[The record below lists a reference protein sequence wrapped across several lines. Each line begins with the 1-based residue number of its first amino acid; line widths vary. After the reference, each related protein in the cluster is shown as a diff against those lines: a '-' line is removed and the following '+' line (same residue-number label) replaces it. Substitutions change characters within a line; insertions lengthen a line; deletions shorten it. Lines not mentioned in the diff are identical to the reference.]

1 MGLLFCLSALLHLLL
16 SIFLFNNVVTH
27 SLSAFLQPSCHDGER
42 AALLQFKQSFIIN
55 KYASSSDGAYP
66 KVLGWK
72 AEGNNS
78 NCCSWDGVECDAKK
92 GHVIGIDLSSSC
104 LFGSISSNSTLFLLS
119 HLKKLN
125 LADNDFNHSPIPSAI
140 GNFLRM
146 TYLNLSYS
154 VFQGQIPSEISHLS
168 KLSSL
173 DLSNNYDDYT
183 GENLLVL
190 KNPSL
195 TSLVKNLTRLEM
207 LKLGGISISS
217 VVPNFLANFKRL
229 TWLDLDDCGLQ
240 GEFPAKFFQL
250 PNLQVLDLGNN
261 NNLTVYFPEFHQ
273 PSPLKKLVLRYTNF
287 SGSIPP
293 SIKNLDSLQY
303 LTIRGCNFSRGLP
316 PALGKLTQ
324 LTYLNLA
331 QSQFSGHIPSFL
343 QNLTHLTI
351 LSLFENN
358 LNGPIPSW
366 LGKLSQLTI
375 LNLYENN
382 LNGPIPSCLGKLSQL
397 TTLNLYEN
405 NLNGPIPSWLGK
417 LSQLHALDL
426 EYNNLTGSTPPSL
439 QNLTKLTE
447 ISLGGNHLTGP
458 IPSWLGNL
466 SQATAIFLFQNEF
479 NGSVPHSLS
488 KLMNLEALYLDHNN
502 LGGTLK
508 FDMFFD
514 MSHLTYLDLSSNN
527 LSLLFGGTNT
537 NATLSKFKHVALC
550 SCNLT
555 EFPHFLRYQ
564 RKLKWLDLCENKIYG
579 RVPKWMWNTS
589 QETLMLMSL
598 GNNFLTGFH
607 QSTTILPWVNLRVMD
622 LSSNMLEGPQ
632 PIPRPSTIHYDV
644 SNNRLNGEISPLIC
658 NLSHLLVLDMSNNNF
673 SGMIPHCLGNFSD
686 SLSVLNLRNNSFN
699 GIIPLSCTRASN
711 LRMIDFSDNRFQ
723 GKLPQS
729 LVTCRMLESLD
740 LANNLL
746 VDVFPSWLGS
756 LLELKHL
763 ILKQNGFHGTIRK
776 LETSFE
782 FPKLRVID
790 LSCNSFTGELPS
802 NMLNWSAMKD
812 LNDFNSTYTKA
823 NVTIDFND
831 SYVPREYDYSF
842 TIVNK
847 GVERKYDKIQEA
859 LAVIDLSSNQFSG
872 GIPEIIGNMKA
883 LRMLNLSNN
892 MLTGCIPSS
901 LGNLSV
907 LESLDLSHNKLSG
920 EIPQQLMQLTFIASF
935 NVSHNSLSGP
945 IPQGS
950 QVDTWGNDSFKDN
963 PGLCGNPLS
972 KKCENSEALPP
983 LPSTVDD
990 EDDLWSLII
999 EDSWKFVLAGII
1011 SGLVVGVALG
1021 EILITKRQGWFVKIF
1036 RGSPLK
1042 RRGEIMRT
1050 H

>member
-1 MGLLFCLSALLHLLL
+1 MGFLFRLSALLHLLL

-42 AALLQFKQSFIIN
+42 AALLQFKQSFIID
-55 KYASSSDGAYP
+55 KDASFDGAYP

-78 NCCSWDGVECDAKK
+78 NCCSWDGIECDAKK
-92 GHVIGIDLSSSC
+92 GHVIGLDLSSSC
-104 LFGSISSNSTLFLLS
+104 LSGSISSNSSLFLLS

-154 VFQGQIPSEISHLS
+154 VFQGQIPSEISHFS

-240 GEFPAKFFQL
+240 GEFPAKIFQL

-316 PALGKLTQ
+316 PALGKLSQ

-331 QSQFSGHIPSFL
+331 QSQLSGHIPSFL

-351 LSLFENN
+351 LYLF
-358 LNGPIPSW
+358 
-366 LGKLSQLTI
+366 
-375 LNLYENN
+375 
-382 LNGPIPSCLGKLSQL
+382 
-397 TTLNLYEN
+397 EN

-426 EYNNLTGSTPPSL
+426 EYNNLTGSIPPSL

-466 SQATAIFLFQNEF
+466 SQTTAISLFRNEF

-488 KLMNLEALYLDHNN
+488 KLMNLEALDLDHNN

-514 MSHLTYLDLSSNN
+514 MLHLTYLDLSLNN

-537 NATLSKFKHVALC
+537 NATLSKFKFVSLC

-564 RKLKWLDLCENKIYG
+564 RKLEWLDLWGNKIYG

-607 QSTTILPWVNLRVMD
+607 QSTTILPWVSLRVMD
-622 LSSNMLEGPQ
+622 LTSNMLEGPQ
-632 PIPRPSTIHYDV
+632 PIPPPSTIHYDV

-699 GIIPLSCTRASN
+699 GIIPLSWDIAS
-711 LRMIDFSDNRFQ
+711 LRMIDFSDNQFQ
-723 GKLPQS
+723 GILPQS
-729 LVTCRMLESLD
+729 LVACTMLEFLD
-740 LANNLL
+740 LSNNQL
-746 VDVFPSWLGS
+746 VDVFPVWLGS
-756 LLELKHL
+756 LPELKHL
-763 ILKQNGFHGTIRK
+763 ILKQNGFCGTIRK

-812 LNDFNSTYTKA
+812 LNDFNSTYIKATK
-823 NVTIDFND
+823 
-831 SYVPREYDYSF
+831 
-842 TIVNK
+842 
-847 GVERKYDKIQEA
+847 EA
-859 LAVIDLSSNQFSG
+859 LAVIDLSRNQFSG
-872 GIPEIIGNMKA
+872 WIPEIIGNMKA

-901 LGNLSV
+901 LGNLSK

>member
-1 MGLLFCLSALLHLLL
+1 MGLLFCLSALLHILL

-42 AALLQFKQSFIIN
+42 AALLQFKQSFVIN
-55 KYASSSDGAYP
+55 KSASYSYDAYP

-92 GHVIGIDLSSSC
+92 GHVIGLDLSSSC
-104 LFGSISSNSTLFLLS
+104 LFGSISSNSSLFLLS

-125 LADNDFNHSPIPSAI
+125 LADNNFNHSPIPPAI
-140 GNFLRM
+140 GIFLRM

-154 VFQGQIPSEISHLS
+154 VFQGQIPSEISQLS

-173 DLSNNYDDYT
+173 DLSLNYDEYS
-183 GENLLVL
+183 GEKLLVL

-195 TSLVKNLTRLEM
+195 TTLVKNLTRLEM

-217 VVPNFLANFKRL
+217 LVPNYLANFKRL
-229 TWLDLDDCGLQ
+229 TWLDLHDCGLQ
-240 GEFPAKFFQL
+240 GEFPAKVFQL

-293 SIKNLDSLQY
+293 SIKNLDSLQF

-316 PALGKLTQ
+316 PALGRLSQ

-331 QSQFSGHIPSFL
+331 QCQFSGHIPSFL

-351 LSLFENN
+351 LYLFENN

-366 LGKLSQLTI
+366 LGKLSQLTT
-375 LNLYENN
+375 LY
-382 LNGPIPSCLGKLSQL
+382 LF
-397 TTLNLYEN
+397 EN

-417 LSQLHALDL
+417 LSQLTTLYL
-426 EYNNLTGSTPPSL
+426 SQNNLNGSIPPSL

-447 ISLGGNHLTGP
+447 ISLRGNHLTGP

-466 SQATAIFLFQNEF
+466 SQATQIRLDDNEF
-479 NGSVPHSLS
+479 HGSVPHSLS
-488 KLMNLEALYLDHNN
+488 RLMNLELLYLRGNN

-514 MSHLTYLDLSSNN
+514 MSHLTDLDLGNCN

-537 NATLSKFKHVALC
+537 NATLSKFKFVALR

-564 RKLKWLDLCENKIYG
+564 RKLEYLDLSTNKIYG
-579 RVPKWMWNTS
+579 QVPKWMWNTS
-589 QETLMLMSL
+589 LETLIWMELSE
-598 GNNFLTGFH
+598 NFLTGFH
-607 QSTTILPWVNLRVMD
+607 QSTTILPWVGLRFMH
-622 LSSNMLEGPQ
+622 LSSNMFEGPL
-632 PIPRPSTIHYDV
+632 PIPPPSTVHYDV

-658 NLSHLLVLDMSNNNF
+658 NLSYLSVLDVSNNNF
-673 SGMIPHCLGNFSD
+673 SGMVPHCLGNFSD
-686 SLSVLNLRNNSFN
+686 YLLELNLRNNSFN
-699 GIIPLSCTRASN
+699 GIIPLSCTQASN
-711 LRMIDFSDNRFQ
+711 LRMIDFSDNQFQ
-723 GKLPQS
+723 GILPQS
-729 LVTCRMLESLD
+729 LVTCTMLESLV
-740 LANNLL
+740 LAKNQL

-756 LLELKHL
+756 LPELKHL
-763 ILKQNGFHGTIRK
+763 ILKQNGFYGTIRK
-776 LETSFE
+776 LETSFA

-802 NMLNWSAMKD
+802 NMLNWSAMKV
-812 LNDFNSTYTKA
+812 LNDFNSTYMKE
-823 NVTIDFND
+823 NEIIDIKYSRFVLFD
-831 SYVPREYDYSF
+831 HYSF
-842 TIVNK
+842 TIMNK
-847 GVERKYDKIQEA
+847 RVETKYAKILEVLTA
-859 LAVIDLSSNQFSG
+859 IDLSSNQFSG

-883 LRMLNLSNN
+883 LHALNLSNN

-901 LGNLSV
+901 LGNLSE

-935 NVSHNSLSGP
+935 DVSHNNLSGP
-945 IPQGS
+945 IPQGG

-972 KKCENSEALPP
+972 KKCGKSEALPP

-999 EDSWKFVLAGII
+999 EDSWMFVLAGII

-1021 EILITKRQGWFVKIF
+1021 DILITKRQGWFVKIF
-1036 RGSPLK
+1036 RVRPLK

>member
-27 SLSAFLQPSCHDGER
+27 SFSAFLQPSCHDGER

-55 KYASSSDGAYP
+55 EDASSSDGAYP

-78 NCCSWDGVECDAKK
+78 NCCSWDGIECDAKK
-92 GHVIGIDLSSSC
+92 GHVIGLDLSSSC
-104 LFGSISSNSTLFLLS
+104 LFGSISSNSSLFLLS

-173 DLSNNYDDYT
+173 DLSNNYGDYT

-240 GEFPAKFFQL
+240 GEFPAKIFQL
-250 PNLQVLDLGNN
+250 PNLRVLDLGNN

-273 PSPLKKLVLRYTNF
+273 PNPLKQLVLRN
-287 SGSIPP
+287 I
-293 SIKNLDSLQY
+293 
-303 LTIRGCNFSRGLP
+303 NFSRGLP
-316 PALGKLTQ
+316 PALGKLSQITC
-324 LTYLNLA
+324 LDLA
-331 QSQFSGHIPSFL
+331 QSQLSGHIPSFL
-343 QNLTHLTI
+343 QNLTHLTV
-351 LSLFENN
+351 LALDENN

-366 LGKLSQLTI
+366 LGKLSQLT
-375 LNLYENN
+375 
-382 LNGPIPSCLGKLSQL
+382 
-397 TTLNLYEN
+397 T
-405 NLNGPIPSWLGK
+405 
-417 LSQLHALDL
+417 LDL
-426 EYNNLTGSTPPSL
+426 GGNNLTGSIPPSF
-439 QNLTKLTE
+439 QNLTKLTG
-447 ISLGGNHLTGP
+447 IFLYGNHLTGP

-466 SQATAIFLFQNEF
+466 SQTTRIFLGQNEF
-479 NGSVPHSLS
+479 IGSVPHSLS
-488 KLMNLEALYLDHNN
+488 KLMNLRHLSLYENN
-502 LGGTLK
+502 LGGTQK

-514 MSHLTYLDLSSNN
+514 MSHLTRLSLSDNN

-537 NATLSKFKHVALC
+537 NATLSKFKVVGLC

-555 EFPHFLRYQ
+555 EFPHFLRNQ
-564 RKLKWLDLCENKIYG
+564 RKLEWLDLGENKIHG
-579 RVPKWMWNTS
+579 QVPKWMWNTS
-589 QETLMLMSL
+589 QETLMFISL
-598 GNNFLTGFH
+598 GDNFLTGFH
-607 QSTTILPWVNLRVMD
+607 QSTTILPWVSLKIMD
-622 LSSNMLEGPQ
+622 LSSNMLEGPL
-632 PIPRPSTIHYDV
+632 PIPPPSTLNYYI

-658 NLSHLLVLDMSNNNF
+658 NLSHLRVLDVSNNNF

-686 SLSVLNLRNNSFN
+686 SLSVLNLGNNSFN

-711 LRMIDFSDNRFQ
+711 LRMIDFSDNQFQ
-723 GKLPQS
+723 GILPQS
-729 LVTCRMLESLD
+729 LVNCTMLESLV
-740 LANNLL
+740 LANNHL

-756 LLELKHL
+756 LPELKHL
-763 ILKQNGFHGTIRK
+763 ILKQNRFYGTLRK

-782 FPKLRVID
+782 FPKLLVID

-802 NMLNWSAMKD
+802 NMLNWSAMKV
-812 LNDFNSTYTKA
+812 LNDFNSTYLKA
-823 NVTIDFND
+823 TETLYFSD
-831 SYVPREYDYSF
+831 SYVPEEYHYSF

-847 GVERKYDKIQEA
+847 RVETKYAKIQEA
-859 LAVIDLSSNQFSG
+859 FVVIDLSSNQFSG

-883 LRMLNLSNN
+883 LHALNLSNN

-901 LGNLSV
+901 LGNLSE

-920 EIPQQLMQLTFIASF
+920 EIPQQLMQLPFIASF
-935 NVSHNSLSGP
+935 DVSHNNLSGP

-1011 SGLVVGVALG
+1011 SGLVVGVAL
-1021 EILITKRQGWFVKIF
+1021 EDILITKRQGWFVKIF
-1036 RGSPLK
+1036 RGRPLK